1 MNDEELY
8 QKYLS
13 AQKNDDTEYEAYLRA
28 QGQAEVG
35 SQQQEK
41 VINETPEGLKGR
53 FVYKNFGAD
62 PVASFNYLQKENPDF
77 EFKKDKSGE
86 VLARKR
92 GTQNWGRLDPKGFD
106 WRDLTD
112 VIYDVPAA
120 LVQGAVTAASG
131 LAGALGGGIGA
142 IPAAMVGSTVSGA
155 GLEGLRQ
162 LIGRGMGIEDNFSGQ
177 DMGIAVASGAASPL
191 LFGTGAGVKEAL
203 KAAGKEGAKQTAK
216 EILQAQRGVLGRRY
230 DAAAGYIGPKL
241 GTVVSGEN
249 PKVIKKAAGMLKE
262 ILEADKN
269 PEVTTIPLAKAAQ
282 EINSTLKQKATKTG
296 QRMEELRGMID
307 QQPGLILT
315 GEGAAVRGTGTIPAA
330 DFLAPFQDLAEKLSA
345 GGAAT
350 EGQLDDL
357 VDLKKLIESE
367 FKGLPENLTAAQVD
381 NLRARFKIHAKNYGL
396 KYEKVKQATGGTGGT
411 GAINGPI
418 ALAFEESRQKMNE
431 SIIQQLEKMNSKYA
445 DEYIGLNDAYS
456 SIKTL
461 QKDIESKTKNSKS
474 LGDFLTQATKDRHAE
489 KQMMEIVKLTGLDLP
504 ELAHREQAIRVF
516 SKPSTAV
523 RSLGGAT
530 STSRTVP
537 LATGGGAA
545 GYYLGQQ
552 AGWSPFLS
560 SVIGGTLGATAGS
573 PAAMRKYMEA
583 NQFLRKTLP
592 TEGLNFIPY
601 SQEMFRSTPYL
612 MMNTNLHDQG
622 EK

>member
-1 MNDEELY
+1 MESF
-8 QKYLS
+8 KVG
-13 AQKNDDTEYEAYLRA
+13 EAPWE
-28 QGQAEVG
+28 QSTSTGFKVG
-35 SQQQEK
+35 EAPWEQESEK
-41 VINETPEGLKGR
+41 IVNEMPDGLKGR

-77 EFKKDKSGE
+77 ELKKNKSGE
-86 VLARKR
+86 VLARKK
-92 GTQNWGRLDPKGFD
+92 GTQNWGRLDPEGLD

-112 VIYDVPAA
+112 IAYDAPAA
-120 LVQGAVTAASG
+120 LAQGAVTAASG
-131 LAGALGGGIGA
+131 IAGAAAGGIGA
-142 IPAAMVGSTVSGA
+142 IPAAMVGSAVSGA
-155 GLEGLRQ
+155 ALEGLRQ
-162 LIGRGMGIEDNFSGQ
+162 GIGSYFIDDNMSAQ
-177 DMGIAVASGAASPL
+177 DMGIALVAGAASPL
-191 LFGTGAGVKEAL
+191 LFGTGAGAKEAL

-216 EILQAQRGVLGRRY
+216 EILQTQRGVLGRGY
-230 DAAAGYIGPKL
+230 DATAGYVGPKL

-262 ILEADKN
+262 IIEADRN

-296 QRMEELRGMID
+296 RRMEELRGMID

-315 GEGAAVRGTGTIPAA
+315 GEGAAVKGTGFIPKNAITEPFEALVTELKKGFSPTEAQLA
-330 DFLAPFQDLAEKLSA
+330 DLNSLANILKKE
-345 GGAAT
+345 T
-350 EGQLDDL
+350 EGLA
-357 VDLKKLIESE
+357 
-367 FKGLPENLTAAQVD
+367 ENLTAAQAETV
-381 NLRARFKIHAKNYGL
+381 RRRFKERVNQYGL
-396 KYEKVKQATGGTGGT
+396 NHANAAKATGATGGAS
-411 GAINGPI
+411 AIDVPI
-418 ALAFEESRQKMNE
+418 ALAFEQARRNVDESYETALRNMDPNF
-431 SIIQQLEKMNSKYA
+431 A
-445 DEYIGLNDAYS
+445 DEYVGLKDAYS
-456 SIKTL
+456 SIKNL
-461 QKDIESKTKNSKS
+461 QKDIDSKTKNSKS
-474 LGDFLTQATKDRHAE
+474 LSNFLTQATKDRHAE
-489 KQMMEIVKLTGLDLP
+489 QQMMEIVKLTGLDLP

-530 STSRTVP
+530 STSRTLP

-552 AGWSPFLS
+552 LGWSPFLS

-573 PAAMRKYMEA
+573 PAAMRKYMET

-592 TEGLNFIPY
+592 TEGLGLIPY
-601 SQEMFRSTPYL
+601 SQEILRSTPYL